1 MAATRSPLTLSRASA
16 PTVSLAGKASV
27 ATLATFQIPK
37 VDNEPNVISSELV
50 NPTSSNH

>member
-37 VDNEPNVISSELV
+37 VDNEPNVNSF
-50 NPTSSNH
+50 